1 MRCERTLQKWVEMYP
16 DEMAEM
22 LEPNNDLFNTLVNAP
37 SGTTDSYKIFWD
49 YLRDTQW
56 NRMVLNPMHYIEAQ
70 DTEEIATMTRR
81 IRTNLIA
88 NMDSLLAKREL
99 LNQLRNKP
107 LTVNDNYDISKE
119 GKETLANHSF
129 TTTAIDSTDVLA
141 STKNEN
147 RMYQDKKVNTATTH
161 TYDAVEVDTESS
173 ESHYE
178 NYSYNE
184 PAITNQNEFNTKSIT
199 NKEFDHYHEHGIK
212 NGKSIAENYEDIMNA
227 LSFNY
232 IEEISKVVMKGFM
245 YYIYS

>member
-22 LEPNNDLFNTLVNAP
+22 LEPNNDLFNILVNAEENA
-37 SGTTDSYKIFWD
+37 TDSYKIFWD

-70 DTEEIATMTRR
+70 DIIEISTMTRR
-81 IRTNLIA
+81 IRSNLIA
-88 NMDSLLAKREL
+88 NMDSLLAKRTL
-99 LNQLRNKP
+99 LNQIKDNP
-107 LTVNDNYDISKE
+107 LSVNNNYEINKE
-119 GKETLANHSF
+119 GTETLSNHSF
-129 TTTAIDSTDVLA
+129 TTSAADSKDPLA
-141 STKNEN
+141 STVNET

-173 ESHYE
+173 ETHYDKYE
-178 NYSYNE
+178 DNS
-184 PAITNQNEFNTKSIT
+184 PAITNKNEFNTKSIT
-199 NKEFDHYHEHGIK
+199 KKEFDKYKEYGIK
-212 NGKSIAENYEDIMNA
+212 NGKPIAENYEDIMNA